1 MGRAIGIDL
10 GTTNSCVA
18 ILDGDTP
25 KVIANKEGY
34 RTTPSVVSFMPDGT
48 YKVGNLAKRQAA
60 VNPKRTCFS
69 IKRQMGS
76 NFRLKI
82 DGHDYS
88 PQELSALILKKLKVD
103 AEEYLGEEV
112 TDAVITV
119 PAYFD
124 DAQRQATKVAGRIA
138 GLNVLRI
145 INEPTS
151 AALAYGL
158 DNAKEQ
164 KILVFDLGGG
174 TFDISLIEIADGVI
188 DVLSTSGDNFL
199 GGDDFDERIVEII
212 CREIKKLYGINVS
225 KDPAVMCRIHEEAER
240 AKKELSS
247 SQCTKITLPY
257 LTKVKDEVINFEM
270 TLTRDEFNKS
280 ISDLIERIEI
290 PIHNAL
296 IDSGVKKDEIS
307 KVLLVGGST
316 RIPLVQDKL
325 RDILGIEPSRNVNP
339 DECVAYGAAI
349 QAGKLTGQITTG
361 STADSLVL
369 MDVTPLSLSIET
381 VGKISNVLIPRNTT
395 IPVRHSQIFTT
406 ASNFQTSVDIK
417 VFQGE
422 RRFTKD
428 NRLLGNFRLSGIKR
442 AFAGVPQ
449 IEVTFDI
456 DVNGIVNVS
465 ARDLGTGKEQSITIT
480 SSSSLSEDEIQKAI
494 WKAKMYE
501 EGDDDKVNLLN
512 EKKRADALINK
523 AKIMMGEH
531 RREIGRDTKKLI
543 KQEIKAVSAL
553 NAKYTFGRNTEITD
567 ITAKAE
573 ELKNAN
579 NRLEMYI
586 TE

>member
-1 MGRAIGIDL
+1 M
-10 GTTNSCVA
+10 
-18 ILDGDTP
+18 
-25 KVIANKEGY
+25 
-34 RTTPSVVSFMPDGT
+34 
-48 YKVGNLAKRQAA
+48 
-60 VNPKRTCFS
+60 
-69 IKRQMGS
+69 
-76 NFRLKI
+76 
-82 DGHDYS
+82 
-88 PQELSALILKKLKVD
+88 
-103 AEEYLGEEV
+103 
-112 TDAVITV
+112 
-119 PAYFD
+119 
-124 DAQRQATKVAGRIA
+124 
-138 GLNVLRI
+138 
-145 INEPTS
+145 
-151 AALAYGL
+151 
-158 DNAKEQ
+158 
-164 KILVFDLGGG
+164 
-174 TFDISLIEIADGVI
+174 
-188 DVLSTSGDNFL
+188 
-199 GGDDFDERIVEII
+199 
-212 CREIKKLYGINVS
+212 
-225 KDPAVMCRIHEEAER
+225 
-240 AKKELSS
+240 
-247 SQCTKITLPY
+247 
-257 LTKVKDEVINFEM
+257 
-270 TLTRDEFNKS
+270 
-280 ISDLIERIEI
+280 
-290 PIHNAL
+290 

-480 SSSSLSEDEIQKAI
+480 SSSNLSEDEIQKAI

-567 ITAKAE
+567 ITAKTE

>member
-296 IDSGVKKDEIS
+296 IDSGVKKDEIA

-349 QAGKLTGQITTG
+349 QV
-361 STADSLVL
+361 SLQARLQQAQQQTVL
-369 MDVTPLSLSIET
+369 YLWMLLLCLFQL
-381 VGKISNVLIPRNTT
+381 KQL
-395 IPVRHSQIFTT
+395 VR
-406 ASNFQTSVDIK
+406 FQM
-417 VFQGE
+417 FLY
-422 RRFTKD
+422 R
-428 NRLLGNFRLSGIKR
+428 
-442 AFAGVPQ
+442 
-449 IEVTFDI
+449 
-456 DVNGIVNVS
+456 
-465 ARDLGTGKEQSITIT
+465 
-480 SSSSLSEDEIQKAI
+480 EIQQF
-494 WKAKMYE
+494 
-501 EGDDDKVNLLN
+501 L
-512 EKKRADALINK
+512 
-523 AKIMMGEH
+523 
-531 RREIGRDTKKLI
+531 
-543 KQEIKAVSAL
+543 
-553 NAKYTFGRNTEITD
+553 
-567 ITAKAE
+567 
-573 ELKNAN
+573 
-579 NRLEMYI
+579 
-586 TE
+586 

>member
-270 TLTRDEFNKS
+270 TLTRD
-280 ISDLIERIEI
+280 
-290 PIHNAL
+290 
-296 IDSGVKKDEIS
+296 
-307 KVLLVGGST
+307 
-316 RIPLVQDKL
+316 
-325 RDILGIEPSRNVNP
+325 
-339 DECVAYGAAI
+339 
-349 QAGKLTGQITTG
+349 
-361 STADSLVL
+361 
-369 MDVTPLSLSIET
+369 
-381 VGKISNVLIPRNTT
+381 
-395 IPVRHSQIFTT
+395 
-406 ASNFQTSVDIK
+406 
-417 VFQGE
+417 
-422 RRFTKD
+422 
-428 NRLLGNFRLSGIKR
+428 
-442 AFAGVPQ
+442 
-449 IEVTFDI
+449 
-456 DVNGIVNVS
+456 
-465 ARDLGTGKEQSITIT
+465 
-480 SSSSLSEDEIQKAI
+480 
-494 WKAKMYE
+494 
-501 EGDDDKVNLLN
+501 
-512 EKKRADALINK
+512 
-523 AKIMMGEH
+523 
-531 RREIGRDTKKLI
+531 
-543 KQEIKAVSAL
+543 
-553 NAKYTFGRNTEITD
+553 
-567 ITAKAE
+567 
-573 ELKNAN
+573 
-579 NRLEMYI
+579 
-586 TE
+586 